1 MYCPRCCQQPAYE
14 ALRFCPACGLR
25 LDGVAE
31 LLASNGAPAS
41 LGARQVTGD
50 GPKRLGMRQGAKLM
64 LFSLVSLPLFVAA
77 SVFLD
82 SPVPLLVPL
91 TIFLSGLA
99 WLSYYKVFGADLS
112 GAPEPQAIRPATPV
126 NVLRQPEPYVAPVS
140 DQPQSVTEPTTRFFH
155 RT

>member
-1 MYCPRCCQQPAYE
+1 MYCPRCGQQPAYE

-31 LLASNGAPAS
+31 LLASNGVPAS
-41 LGARQVTGD
+41 LSQGEVTGD
-50 GPKRLGMRQGAKLM
+50 APKRLGMRQGAKLM
-64 LFSLVSLPLFVAA
+64 LFSLVSIPLFFAA
-77 SVFLD
+77 CFPFD
-82 SPVPLLVPL
+82 SPVPLLFPL
-91 TIFLSGLA
+91 TIFLAGLA

-112 GAPEPQAIRPATPV
+112 GAPEQKAIRPAAPV
-126 NVLRQPEPYVAPVS
+126 NILRQPEPYVAPVS

>member
-1 MYCPRCCQQPAYE
+1 MRAWLARRCGASTNCRIKSDFLRRGVAMYCPRCGQQPAYE

-64 LFSLVSLPLFVAA
+64 LFRLGSLPLFVVARL
-77 SVFLD
+77 FLD
-82 SPVPLLVPL
+82 SPV
-91 TIFLSGLA
+91 
-99 WLSYYKVFGADLS
+99 
-112 GAPEPQAIRPATPV
+112 AP
-126 NVLRQPEPYVAPVS
+126 
-140 DQPQSVTEPTTRFFH
+140 
-155 RT
+155 